1 MRCLFSARSLKT
13 YFVPFNKVGKVQRA
27 VNTPATMQREMA
39 KGEKPT
45 FTSLV
50 GPSAAPSQT
59 PAASPDATPRL
70 CSELTSATFRIRVI
84 VDKRNLREALTQEE

>member
-1 MRCLFSARSLKT
+1 
-13 YFVPFNKVGKVQRA
+13 VGKVQRA

-59 PAASPDATPRL
+59 PAASPDATPSP
-70 CSELTSATFRIRVI
+70 CSELTSATFCLGVI
-84 VDKRNLREALTQEE
+84 VDKRNLREPLTQEE